1 MLTKEQVAQLFHEVA
16 IEPYWDTGPGLDQL
30 CEHEKELRARV
41 EVLEAEMLKVILCPE
56 CGWQI
61 DAEERKAS
69 K

>member
-30 CEHEKELRARV
+30 REHEAELRARV
-41 EVLEAEMLKVILCPE
+41 EALEAEMLKVSFCDE
-56 CGWQI
+56 CGWRI
-61 DAEERKAS
+61 DAEPPKES